1 MKGKTETGGS
11 HEANLDFVRTLAVL
25 MVVVS
30 HLAFFFGVSTFSFLD
45 PVLFGKLGVI
55 IFFVHSGIVNM
66 LSIERHVN
74 KYGERRLF
82 RAFMTRRCFRI
93 YPLSVVV
100 VSVVFL
106 MKLPVSLLAHHVAA
120 IGQNARAEFLPSLFL
135 VQNFL
140 RFDQILSPLWSLPYE
155 IQIYC
160 LFPVAYLAI
169 RRLRSTK
176 TMVFAWSL
184 LAMVDHVITPHFVK
198 HANLGHFVT
207 VPDFL
212 SYSLLFGAGLYA
224 FKEMQT
230 SRRMVPFWA
239 LPALITIVCLM
250 WCLSYGDTT
259 KCVFVTFCLGLALPY
274 IKGCSS
280 TALNRVCG
288 WVAKYSYGIYL
299 LHFPAIWLAFVRCG
313 HLPMVEK
320 ICIFVLATLGT
331 SVVAYHVIEHPMI
344 VIGNRVAAAIS
355 KNEARPKGQAA
366 AATAGA
372 IG

>member
-1 MKGKTETGGS
+1 MHNPGQIGGHET
-11 HEANLDFVRTLAVL
+11 NLDFVRALAVV

-30 HLAFFFGVSTFSFLD
+30 HLSFFFGASNIGFVD

-66 LSIERHVN
+66 LSIERHID
-74 KYGERRLF
+74 KHGEQHLF

-106 MKLPVSLLAHHVAA
+106 TKLPVSLLAHRVAA
-120 IGQNARAEFLPSLFL
+120 IGQNAKIEFIPSLFL
-135 VQNFL
+135 VQNFI
-140 RFDQILSPLWSLPYE
+140 RCDQILSPLWSLPYE

-160 LFPVAYLAI
+160 LFPAAFLVI
-169 RRLRSTK
+169 RRLSSSK
-176 TMVFAWSL
+176 IMVFAWAL
-184 LAMVDHVITPHFVK
+184 LATTDHVITPHFIK
-198 HANLGHFVT
+198 HANLGHFIT

-212 SYSLLFGAGLYA
+212 SYGLLFFAGLYA

-230 SRRMVPFWA
+230 SQRVVPFSA
-239 LPALITIVCLM
+239 LPALLTFICIL

-259 KCVFVTFCLGLALPY
+259 KCVFVTFCLALALPY
-274 IKGCSS
+274 IKGCASP
-280 TALNRVCG
+280 AQNRVCG

-299 LHFPAIWLAFVRCG
+299 LHFPAIWLAFVRLG

-320 ICIFVLATLGT
+320 ICIFVLATSLT
-331 SVVAYHVIEHPMI
+331 SVLAYHAIERPMI
-344 VIGNRVAAAIS
+344 LLGNNAA
-355 KNEARPKGQAA
+355 ERLCRPKIAHRTQAA
-366 AATAGA
+366 AAGVAG
-372 IG
+372 

>member
-1 MKGKTETGGS
+1 
-11 HEANLDFVRTLAVL
+11 
-25 MVVVS
+25 
-30 HLAFFFGVSTFSFLD
+30 
-45 PVLFGKLGVI
+45 
-55 IFFVHSGIVNM
+55 M
-66 LSIERHVN
+66 LSIERQIH
-74 KYGERRLF
+74 KHGERRLF

-93 YPLSVVV
+93 YPLSMVV
-100 VSVVFL
+100 VSVVFF

-120 IGQNARAEFLPSLFL
+120 IGHNARAEFIPSLFL
-135 VQNFL
+135 VQNFV

-160 LFPVAYLAI
+160 LFPAAYLVI
-169 RRLRSTK
+169 RRLSSTK
-176 TMVFAWSL
+176 IMVFVWAL
-184 LAMVDHVITPHFVK
+184 LATVDHVLTPHFVK
-198 HANLGHFVT
+198 HASLGHFGT
-207 VPDFL
+207 IPDFL
-212 SYSLLFGAGLYA
+212 SYGLLFLAGLYA

-230 SRRMVPFWA
+230 SRRIIPFWA
-239 LPALITIVCLM
+239 LAVLITVVCVV

-274 IKGCSS
+274 IKSCSS
-280 TALNRVCG
+280 GALNRACG
-288 WVAKYSYGIYL
+288 WMAKYSYGIYL
-299 LHFPAIWLAFVRCG
+299 LHFPAIWLAFVRCS

-331 SVVAYHVIEHPMI
+331 SVVAYHAIEHPMI

-355 KNEARPKGQAA
+355 KNEAPPKGQAA